1 MKVFF
6 SNIQSN
12 YEGFSQLVQL
22 ADQMKETSFET
33 IDIDMSQVSWFEANM
48 CAPFGAILYKVS
60 RNSNSVSISNISSEV
75 EDILS
80 RNGFL
85 SNYGRL
91 LKPDKYGSTIQY
103 KRFKPE
109 DDRYFASYISNNLT
123 GKGIPQ
129 MSSGLHKKFLESIFE
144 IFSNA
149 VIHSRTKMGIYSCGQ
164 FFYKKQRLD
173 FSVADL
179 GMGIRMNLQEKAGI
193 KLSAEQAIE
202 WAMTGRNTTKNGPV
216 PGGLG
221 LKLLQE
227 FISMNQGRILIA
239 SDRGYWELNDGNK
252 ILKKFKHQFPGTV
265 VNIEINTADTS
276 SYCLTSEIKP
286 DEIF

>member
-6 SNIQSN
+6 SNILSN